1 MKCLIKVVSISSLY
15 ERGHGTEV
23 LCLSV
28 IRTAS
33 DIAHYK
39 AYRGPDIEQSDQNV
53 AH

>member
-15 ERGHGTEV
+15 ERGHSTEV
-23 LCLSV
+23 ICLSV

-39 AYRGPDIEQSDQNV
+39 AYRGPDIEQSDQIV

>member
-1 MKCLIKVVSISSLY
+1 MKCLIKVVSISFLY
-15 ERGHGTEV
+15 ERGHSTEV

-39 AYRGPDIEQSDQNV
+39 AYGGPDIEQSDQIV

>member
-15 ERGHGTEV
+15 ERGHSSEV

>member
-15 ERGHGTEV
+15 ERGHSTEV
-23 LCLSV
+23 ICLSL

-39 AYRGPDIEQSDQNV
+39 AYRGPDIEQSDQIV

>member
-1 MKCLIKVVSISSLY
+1 MKCLIKVVSISSFY
-15 ERGHGTEV
+15 
-23 LCLSV
+23 CLSL

-39 AYRGPDIEQSDQNV
+39 AYRGPDIEQSDQIV

>member
-15 ERGHGTEV
+15 ERGHSSEV
-23 LCLSV
+23 ICLSL

-39 AYRGPDIEQSDQNV
+39 AYRGPDIEQSDQIV

>member
-15 ERGHGTEV
+15 ERGHSTEV

>member
-15 ERGHGTEV
+15 ERGHSTEV
-23 LCLSV
+23 ICLSL

>member
-15 ERGHGTEV
+15 ERGHSTEV

-39 AYRGPDIEQSDQNV
+39 AYRGPDIEQSDQIV